1 MTMASERQQQLREA
15 LCVFLEAFGKHS
27 YRKLGLVEHKG
38 KTYRLRECV
47 GCGRTVRILY
57 KGV

>member
-1 MTMASERQQQLREA
+1 MADNARQQQQLREA
-15 LCVFLEAFGKHS
+15 LCVWLEATGKHS
-27 YRKLGLVEHKG
+27 FRKLGLVEYKG

-57 KGV
+57 KGF